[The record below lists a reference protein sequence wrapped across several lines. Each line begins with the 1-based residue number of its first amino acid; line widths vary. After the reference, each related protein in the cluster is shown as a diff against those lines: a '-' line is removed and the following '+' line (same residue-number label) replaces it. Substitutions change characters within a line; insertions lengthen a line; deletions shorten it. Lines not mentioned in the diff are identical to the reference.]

1 MPPVPPTPAERLGSL
16 RAVLFDLDGVL
27 TPTIDVHIAAWSRL
41 FSRYLAEHHVTPSYS
56 VADYYAYIDGR
67 PRVDG
72 VRAMLA
78 SRGIELPDGTP
89 DDPADSPTVW
99 GLGNSKNGEFRS
111 VLENEGVRPYA
122 GSVSFLDAVI
132 AAGLQVAVVTS
143 SLNGQR
149 VLDVAGLRDRFE
161 FVVDGITAADHR
173 LPGKP
178 APDTYVFGAHLLGLE
193 PADCAI
199 VEDAISG
206 VAAGRNGGFGLV
218 IGLDRGV
225 SETALLAAG
234 ADVVV
239 SDLNEL
245 TPFLDSGRASS
256 VPAGSVPA
264 GAVSSQ
270 REDQPS

>member
-1 MPPVPPTPAERLGSL
+1 MPRSSPAAPERLASL

-41 FSRYLAEHHVTPSYS
+41 FGRYLDENHITPGYS
-56 VADYYAYIDGR
+56 IDDYYSYIDGR

-72 VRAMLA
+72 VRAMLE
-78 SRGIELPDGTP
+78 SRGIRLPEGAP
-89 DDPADSPTVW
+89 DDPADAATVW

-111 VLENEGVRPYA
+111 VLESDGVLPYD
-122 GSVSFLDAVI
+122 GSIRFLDAAV

-143 SLNGQR
+143 SRNGLR
-149 VLDVAGLRDRFE
+149 VLDVAGIRNRFE
-161 FVVDGITAADHR
+161 IVVDGLMAAEQS

-178 APDTYVFGAHLLGLE
+178 APDTYVYGAHLLGLE
-193 PADCAI
+193 PSQCAI

-225 SETALLAAG
+225 SEAALLDAG

-239 SDLNEL
+239 SDLDEL
-245 TPFLDSGRASS
+245 TPYLAPVAAAASS
-256 VPAGSVPA
+256 SED
-264 GAVSSQ
+264 GAA
-270 REDQPS
+270 